1 MRPLLII
8 GGYCFPLKNRR
19 SEDGRA
25 FHGCRR
31 TAATLIARSAGV
43 PGRRT
48 STPADHEA
56 GIAFWGELGNQKQNS
71 DSLRLISRAM
81 LLCRSQLLSDSNNLE
96 MMCYEGEGV
105 FELVVESREGL
116 WRR

>member
-1 MRPLLII
+1 MGVGAL
-8 GGYCFPLKNRR
+8 R
-19 SEDGRA
+19 SLHRL
-25 FHGCRR
+25 
-31 TAATLIARSAGV
+31 ATLIARSAGV